1 VLLVDHNLERTIENA
16 KPWTKTKWSPWRGG
30 RIVYHEGRFLAG
42 KPGAR
47 LKFDHSRGGFWQT
60 PDGIGT

>member
-1 VLLVDHNLERTIENA
+1 MFCL
-16 KPWTKTKWSPWRGG
+16 PWTKTKWSPWRGG